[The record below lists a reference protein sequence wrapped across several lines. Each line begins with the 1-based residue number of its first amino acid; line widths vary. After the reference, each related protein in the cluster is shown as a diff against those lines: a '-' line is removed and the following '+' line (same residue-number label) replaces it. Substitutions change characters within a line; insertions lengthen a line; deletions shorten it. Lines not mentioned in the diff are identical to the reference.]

1 MTDIIWFP
9 SDIRL
14 TFGYPLTRTRV
25 IGVAG
30 GYGAAHRDCLP
41 ASMLASNQ

>member
-14 TFGYPLTRTRV
+14 TFGYPC
-25 IGVAG
+25 I
-30 GYGAAHRDCLP
+30 AAHFFITPDEETL
-41 ASMLASNQ
+41 L